1 MLLSL
6 KNVAIFVGVW
16 ILFVIIDL
24 FWLGF
29 IMRDFY
35 MESLAEKARVIN
47 GALAPHWPASLAVWL
62 LIVLGIFAFVLPRA
76 NSIMTALV
84 LGALYGFILYGVY
97 DLTNFATLSNWP
109 VKLVVADIVWGTFLN
124 AIVSSI
130 AYLIVYAV

>member
-35 MESLAEKARVIN
+35 MESLAGKARVIN
-47 GALAPHWPASLAVWL
+47 GVLAPHWPASLAVWF

-76 NSIMTALV
+76 DSIITALV
-84 LGALYGFILYGVY
+84 SGALYGFILYGVY

-109 VKLVVADIVWGTFLN
+109 VKLVVADIVWGTLLN
-124 AIVSSI
+124 AVVSAI
-130 AYLIVYAV
+130 AYLIVHTI